1 MDRWENSRSAVDD
14 FSSIVTSTLTAGC
27 ADCPMKIAYVLST
40 LIDISTTGSKVE
52 IITLESSFA
61 VTPVVQDRLGHTII
75 V

>member
-1 MDRWENSRSAVDD
+1 
-14 FSSIVTSTLTAGC
+14 
-27 ADCPMKIAYVLST
+27 MKIAYVLST